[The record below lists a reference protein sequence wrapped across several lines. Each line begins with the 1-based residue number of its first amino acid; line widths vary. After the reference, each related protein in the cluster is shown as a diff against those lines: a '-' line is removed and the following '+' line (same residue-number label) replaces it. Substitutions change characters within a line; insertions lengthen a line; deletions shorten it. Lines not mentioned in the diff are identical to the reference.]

1 MHLPATLIIDL
12 QYIYPQN
19 LIPNIMRK
27 AIIGYISMSND
38 PLIGGLFGTFGEEAS
53 YHLGWFKTFIWL
65 EAYVPLHL
73 PHVPQD
79 HANFELFV

>member
-1 MHLPATLIIDL
+1 
-12 QYIYPQN
+12 
-19 LIPNIMRK
+19 
-27 AIIGYISMSND
+27 MSND